1 MQRRKV
7 SVQDD
12 IPSPDKMFL
21 TVDEMSV
28 ISGIGQ
34 NFLRSLIE
42 RHEIDYVEI
51 GAKKLLTRKAVLDW
65 YERNKVHASTYKTE
79 VA

>member
-1 MQRRKV
+1 
-7 SVQDD
+7 
-12 IPSPDKMFL
+12 MFL
-21 TVDEMSV
+21 TVDEMSA

-42 RHEIDYVEI
+42 HQEIDYVEI
-51 GAKKLLTRKAVLDW
+51 GAKKLLSRDAVLDW
-65 YERNKVHASTYKTE
+65 YERNKVRASAHKTE